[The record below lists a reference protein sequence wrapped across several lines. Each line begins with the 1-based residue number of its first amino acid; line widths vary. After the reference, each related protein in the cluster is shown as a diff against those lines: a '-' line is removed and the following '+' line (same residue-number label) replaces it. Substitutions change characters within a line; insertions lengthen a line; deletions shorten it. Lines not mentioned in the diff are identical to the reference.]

1 MDNEQE
7 VAPQAYDEPSKGQG
21 DGDDANSEDRPAGMR
36 EWLMRFGAGGNS
48 GRGPF
53 GSLTT
58 AKQVGTGMI
67 YGSSA
72 LGAVNSPIVMYKE
85 RQLTK
90 EDTFRAALNGI
101 REQQGRLA
109 EQNDI
114 LSAEIDDLE
123 SEVERMQ
130 DIEVALRELSNVQGT
145 QINELLDLVRQ
156 NQEINEGMRYV
167 LKSNA
172 LEEVISLVLDIDNDG
187 SFTIQ
192 NKEIDRLI
200 IGMKLIDEIK
210 FNERAFRHDVIACG
224 GIVDE
229 VILIIKRMVHGS
241 SEEQG
246 GRETSCQIEIE
257 EPEKYF
263 QKQKSIRGSSSSIS
277 LQKPLRKKLS

>member
-1 MDNEQE
+1 MFLF
-7 VAPQAYDEPSKGQG
+7 AL
-21 DGDDANSEDRPAGMR
+21 RT
-36 EWLMRFGAGGNS
+36 
-48 GRGPF
+48 
-53 GSLTT
+53 SLNRHSF
-58 AKQVGTGMI
+58 I
-67 YGSSA
+67 
-72 LGAVNSPIVMYKE
+72 
-85 RQLTK
+85 
-90 EDTFRAALNGI
+90 
-101 REQQGRLA
+101 
-109 EQNDI
+109 I
-114 LSAEIDDLE
+114 LPLR
-123 SEVERMQ
+123 VFHRRMQ

-156 NQEINEGMRYV
+156 NQEINEGMRVSYTCRTFFVVSFTTLVLTMVPILQYV

-263 QKQKSIRGSSSSIS
+263 QKQKSIRGSSSSIA